1 MSRFVAAALAA
12 AGLALAAGSAALAQ
26 TQAPI
31 DEAAQEK
38 AWNEAVLA
46 ARASLPVFWG
56 RLAENPG
63 GAPDDYSLKVV
74 FRNAQGG
81 PEDIWL
87 GDIKRQDGHIFGRLS
102 FDPEGLPNLHR
113 MQIVPIPED
122 AIIDWSFKEG
132 RKRYGQF
139 TTRVLARLRPEEA
152 AKAMATLSDNPL
164 PADAR
169 GR

>member
-1 MSRFVAAALAA
+1 MRRGVAAAADGSGVSRFVAAALAA

-63 GAPDDYSLKVV
+63 GAPDD
-74 FRNAQGG
+74 
-81 PEDIWL
+81 
-87 GDIKRQDGHIFGRLS
+87 
-102 FDPEGLPNLHR
+102 
-113 MQIVPIPED
+113 
-122 AIIDWSFKEG
+122 
-132 RKRYGQF
+132 
-139 TTRVLARLRPEEA
+139 
-152 AKAMATLSDNPL
+152 
-164 PADAR
+164 
-169 GR
+169 